1 MKPVNN
7 WDQVKAASDRQQL
20 PKGGYVCR
28 IMNSEI
34 KTYNGTKGTFD
45 CLEISIDVSEGEFKD
60 FYAANYR
67 GQNQENKKWRGV
79 LRLYVP
85 NDDGSDMD
93 EWNKSKLKAAT
104 NAVEDSNQGY
114 HWDWNEAGLKGKLV
128 GCLIRNEEWEYNG
141 RTGWNTKPFKFVP
154 VSDIKNG
161 KFEIPKDKPLNKKTS
176 DSDDSETVSTNAGID
191 SYLEDLPF

>member
-34 KTYNGTKGTFD
+34 KTYDGTKGTFER
-45 CLEISIDVSEGEFKD
+45 LEISIDVAEGEFKD
-60 FYAANYR
+60 FYAADYR
-67 GQNQENKKWRGV
+67 GQNQEDKKWRGV

-85 NDDGSDMD
+85 KDDGSDMD
-93 EWNKSKLKAAT
+93 EWTKSKLKAAT

>member
-28 IMNSEI
+28 IMNGEI
-34 KTYNGTKGTFD
+34 KTYNGTKGTFER
-45 CLEISIDVSEGEFKD
+45 LEISIDVAEGEFKD
-60 FYAANYR
+60 FYATDYR
-67 GQNQENKKWRGV
+67 GQNQEDKKWRGV

-85 NDDGSDMD
+85 KDDGSDRD
-93 EWNKSKLKAAT
+93 EWTKSKLKAAP
-104 NAVEDSNQGY
+104 NAVGDSNQGY
-114 HWDWNEAGLKGKLV
+114 HGDW
-128 GCLIRNEEWEYNG
+128 NEEWEYNG
-141 RTGWNTKPFKFVP
+141 RTGWNTKPFKLVP

-176 DSDDSETVSTNAGID
+176 DSEAISTNAGID

>member
-34 KTYNGTKGTFD
+34 KTYNGTKGTFER
-45 CLEISIDVSEGEFKD
+45 LEISIDVAEGEFKD
-60 FYAANYR
+60 FYAADYR
-67 GQNQENKKWRGV
+67 GQNQEDKKWRGV

-85 NDDGSDMD
+85 KDDGSDMD
-93 EWNKSKLKAAT
+93 EWTKSKLKAAT

>member
-7 WDQVKAASDRQQL
+7 WEQVKAASNRQQL

-28 IMNSEI
+28 IMNGEI
-34 KTYNGTKGTFD
+34 KTFNGKNGPFD

-60 FYAANYR
+60 FYATDYR
-67 GQNQENKKWRGV
+67 GQNQEDKKWRGV

-85 NDDGSDMD
+85 KDDGSDMD
-93 EWNKSKLKAAT
+93 EWTKSKLKAAT

-141 RTGWNTKPFKFVP
+141 KTGWKTKPFKFVP
-154 VSDIKNG
+154 VFDIRNG
-161 KFEIPKDKPLNKKTS
+161 KFEIPNDKPLNKKTS